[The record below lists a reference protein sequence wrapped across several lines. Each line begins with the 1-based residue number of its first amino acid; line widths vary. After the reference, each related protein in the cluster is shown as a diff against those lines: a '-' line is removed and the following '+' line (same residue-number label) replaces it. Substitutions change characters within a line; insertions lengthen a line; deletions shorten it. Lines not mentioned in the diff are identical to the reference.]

1 MIYDGS
7 SLPEMFCK
15 KEFLRIFAKFTGK
28 KHLYQSLF
36 LNEVAGLRPATLLK
50 KKLGHRCFPVNFG
63 KFLITPFLIEIF
75 GKSSRRLKVSNT
87 ALLITIQRKHLHANQ
102 VGKSYCLMRN
112 FIFF

>member
-36 LNEVAGLRPATLLK
+36 LNEAAGLRPEACNFIK
-50 KKLGHRCFPVNFG
+50 KETRAQVFSCEFW
-63 KFLITPFLIEIF
+63 EIF
-75 GKSSRRLKVSNT
+75 NNT
-87 ALLITIQRKHLHANQ
+87 F
-102 VGKSYCLMRN
+102 SYRN
-112 FIFF
+112 FW